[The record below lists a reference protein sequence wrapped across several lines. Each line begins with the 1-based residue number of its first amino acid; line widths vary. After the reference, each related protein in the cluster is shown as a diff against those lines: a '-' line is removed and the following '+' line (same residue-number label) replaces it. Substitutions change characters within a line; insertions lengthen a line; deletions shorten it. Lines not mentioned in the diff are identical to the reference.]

1 MLGADLPP
9 GEWSAIL
16 IGGYWPGRGALE
28 VLAAAAAGRRLS
40 ETRFHG
46 YADHLR
52 SISQAELGGQEGV
65 TADAARSLFARGE
78 DRARATAE
86 RNATKRQS
94 YESAQ
99 HRVTALRDELTQIAA
114 DGNAAI
120 RRIQES
126 TSPLAAKVSGIVEI
140 IADTHTLARTKTA
153 ESAGNLL
160 ADVQHVLDA
169 QGADVSARAFAT
181 THGIEPA
188 PPRPPALDSLTQ
200 QVTARL
206 EAPTTASP
214 GGTESD
220 PGAGAG
226 NLTPGG
232 QECAGNSGLPSRE
245 PSAVDAAGSMAAR
258 VAGPM
263 AALTAGAGL
272 LAAAGLTAGGTL
284 GASATGDTDT
294 PTGRTAPPAAPGS
307 ATTAVGAPAASPVAV
322 PGSGTRPV
330 SAGSPAAAPVP
341 AAPMGS
347 RPNAISPVRPG
358 SAGGPHPLSTAGTSG
373 AAGLIRKTASA
384 VPGAAAERALA
395 GTPTPVRTG
404 RLAQV
409 LTTVAG
415 QEPRLRWAVGIRT
428 DGGAVL
434 ATDIAGGWIPPGV
447 RIPADVHLLAPG
459 LRTGEPAD
467 LLSDCDPVVTYSP
480 GQHLSPPLSAQS
492 ATLTMSATARDV
504 APVHDLGWELAR
516 ATMWRDGLPR
526 LAHTLA
532 RAVTAGTGWLE
543 SEADLL
549 REHVDTAAARALAGY
564 PAVVLSNEIG
574 NWQLLA
580 TIAALV
586 NGDAMAAAYHFA
598 WFTAGTPASG
608 STR

>member
-1 MLGADLPP
+1 M
-9 GEWSAIL
+9 L
-16 IGGYWPGRGALE
+16 IGGYWPGHGSLE

-52 SISQAELGGQEGV
+52 SISQAHLMGQEGV
-65 TADAARSLFARGE
+65 AADTARSLFARGE

-99 HRVTALRDELTQIAA
+99 HRVTALRDELTQLAA

-160 ADVQHVLDA
+160 ADVQHVLDV

-214 GGTESD
+214 GAAESD

-294 PTGRTAPPAAPGS
+294 PAGRTAQPPAPAPV
-307 ATTAVGAPAASPVAV
+307 TTPVGTQ
-322 PGSGTRPV
+322 PGP
-330 SAGSPAAAPVP
+330 SPAAAPRSGMRPAPAGSPATAPVP
-341 AAPMGS
+341 GPVPVGS
-347 RPNAISPVRPG
+347 QPNAISPARPG
-358 SAGGPHPLSTAGTSG
+358 SVGGPHPLSTASASG
-373 AAGLIRKTASA
+373 AAGLIRKTAPA
-384 VPGAAAERALA
+384 VTAAAAERALA
-395 GTPTPVRTG
+395 GTPTPVRTD
-404 RLAQV
+404 RLALV
-409 LTTVAG
+409 LTTVAR
-415 QEPRLRWAVGIRT
+415 QEPRLRWAVGMRT

-447 RIPADVHLLAPG
+447 RIPADVHLLGPG

-480 GQHLSPPLSAQS
+480 GQHLSHQLSAHS
-492 ATLTMSATARDV
+492 ATSTMSAAARKV

-543 SEADLL
+543 SEAALL
-549 REHVDTAAARALAGY
+549 REHVDAAAASALAGY

-586 NGDAMAAAYHFA
+586 DGDPMAAAYHFA

>member
-1 MLGADLPP
+1 M
-9 GEWSAIL
+9 L
-16 IGGYWPGRGALE
+16 IGGYWPGHGSLE

-52 SISQAELGGQEGV
+52 SISQAHLMGQEGV
-65 TADAARSLFARGE
+65 AADTARSLFARGE

-99 HRVTALRDELTQIAA
+99 HRVTALRDELTQLAA

-160 ADVQHVLDA
+160 ADVQHVLDV

-214 GGTESD
+214 GAAESD

-543 SEADLL
+543 SEAALL